1 MVHLQNKDLFLWT
14 KSESLVVFTTNSKYH
29 TKSHPRKSLIYE
41 GFLRLK
47 IKLDFAIGS
56 VYYNSIVKRKRENM
70 TETIFID
77 AIEGAKVA
85 VFKGAGNQIG
95 AATTP
100 KMLAYIL
107 DTHKIFGEVMFC
119 STMDFATEAGFA
131 DDGDAKKLFDNAVA
145 MRG

>member
-1 MVHLQNKDLFLWT
+1 MTNQN
-14 KSESLVVFTTNSKYH
+14 
-29 TKSHPRKSLIYE
+29 
-41 GFLRLK
+41 
-47 IKLDFAIGS
+47 
-56 VYYNSIVKRKRENM
+56 
-70 TETIFID
+70 ETMFID

-85 VFKGAGNQIG
+85 VFIGAGNQVG

-131 DDGDAKKLFDNAVA
+131 DDGDARKLFDDAVA

>member
-1 MVHLQNKDLFLWT
+1 
-14 KSESLVVFTTNSKYH
+14 
-29 TKSHPRKSLIYE
+29 
-41 GFLRLK
+41 
-47 IKLDFAIGS
+47 
-56 VYYNSIVKRKRENM
+56 M

-85 VFKGAGNQIG
+85 VFKGSGNMIG
-95 AATTP
+95 TAKDA

>member
-1 MVHLQNKDLFLWT
+1 MGYEKRFRRLRISTNFTNKNKHLKKGVDRPLFLLYIIIEVN
-14 KSESLVVFTTNSKYH
+14 KE
-29 TKSHPRKSLIYE
+29 
-41 GFLRLK
+41 
-47 IKLDFAIGS
+47 
-56 VYYNSIVKRKRENM
+56 REKNM
-70 TETIFID
+70 TKETVFID

-85 VFKGAGNQIG
+85 VFIGAGNQVG

-119 STMDFATEAGFA
+119 STMDFADEVGFA
-131 DDGDAKKLFDNAVA
+131 THDGAKKIWDDAVA

>member
-1 MVHLQNKDLFLWT
+1 VGYEKRFRRLRISTNFTNKNKHLKKGVDRPLFLLYIIIEVN
-14 KSESLVVFTTNSKYH
+14 KE
-29 TKSHPRKSLIYE
+29 
-41 GFLRLK
+41 
-47 IKLDFAIGS
+47 
-56 VYYNSIVKRKRENM
+56 REKNM
-70 TETIFID
+70 TKETVFID

-85 VFKGAGNQIG
+85 VFIGAGNQVG

-119 STMDFATEAGFA
+119 STMDFADEVGFA
-131 DDGDAKKLFDNAVA
+131 THDGAKKIWDDAVA

>member
-1 MVHLQNKDLFLWT
+1 MTNQN
-14 KSESLVVFTTNSKYH
+14 
-29 TKSHPRKSLIYE
+29 
-41 GFLRLK
+41 
-47 IKLDFAIGS
+47 
-56 VYYNSIVKRKRENM
+56 
-70 TETIFID
+70 ETIFID
-77 AIEGAKVA
+77 AIEGAQVA

-131 DDGDAKKLFDNAVA
+131 DDGDARKWFETSSRFRNNHFSFRSKPRF
-145 MRG
+145 

>member
-1 MVHLQNKDLFLWT
+1 
-14 KSESLVVFTTNSKYH
+14 
-29 TKSHPRKSLIYE
+29 
-41 GFLRLK
+41 
-47 IKLDFAIGS
+47 
-56 VYYNSIVKRKRENM
+56 M

-77 AIEGAKVA
+77 AVEGAKVA

-119 STMDFATEAGFA
+119 STMDFATE
-131 DDGDAKKLFDNAVA
+131 LVLLMMV
-145 MRG
+145 MRENCLMMQLQ